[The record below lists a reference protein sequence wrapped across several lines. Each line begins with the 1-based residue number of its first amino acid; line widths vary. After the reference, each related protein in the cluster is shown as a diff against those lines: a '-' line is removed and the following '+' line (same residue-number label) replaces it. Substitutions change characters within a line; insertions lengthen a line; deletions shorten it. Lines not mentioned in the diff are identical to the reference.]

1 MTVPTVVIMPRKKAA
16 HVVHKRRP
24 RPPWGQL
31 LGSKPIER
39 HLFLRDE
46 KIDLGEESTQES
58 QYLRM
63 LLLRNHYGIGGP
75 IPRYPVAGLVDTSWL
90 CWSKEHDE
98 LATIHS
104 ITSSARASS
113 IGGISRPSALAVAR
127 LITSS
132 KRVGCTTGR
141 SAGFAPLRMRPV

>member
-1 MTVPTVVIMPRKKAA
+1 LHPPQVFQALPESRKPGVSLRIGVGVAPSHHDGKPPHALA
-16 HVVHKRRP
+16 VLRARRERP
-24 RPPWGQL
+24 R
-31 LGSKPIER
+31 R
-39 HLFLRDE
+39 R
-46 KIDLGEESTQES
+46 T
-58 QYLRM
+58 
-63 LLLRNHYGIGGP
+63 
-75 IPRYPVAGLVDTSWL
+75 AT
-90 CWSKEHDE
+90 KEHDE

-113 IGGISRPSALAVAR
+113 IGEISRPSALAVAR